1 MSDVV
6 GDANIENRSGI
17 STESADPAAGAP
29 VGTGPTPAPRRPS
42 SFDDEDLRQIEAH
55 HAYLARRKWLLIGI
69 PVLLVVASF
78 GLFRVMGRGSLVAQM
93 SKVDVR
99 EAERLAADHPEDV
112 EIQIAAGKREIDENL
127 TAEAHD
133 RMKRLAAR
141 YPKDRNVL
149 AGLART
155 AAMTGSAHEAVDAYQ
170 KVLNL
175 DPRSTTNLVMLAQIY
190 TEAGLYSDAI
200 VEFEKALAIDPHFL
214 DKNPLYGRCLVEV
227 GRYEDAMNQL
237 TTVVTEMR
245 MADNGFPPLAH
256 AAIKLGRQFE
266 VEAMIA
272 RRLYSTSL
280 YYFGEVRHSYVL
292 LALSQP
298 HTPARL
304 KDAETQ
310 ARAAIGDQRSEYEW
324 GLARVL
330 QLEGKWR
337 EALEVAKKGVARE
350 PAHRKCWQAIVDA
363 ADHLGDRETARQ
375 ARAKVTELERPDREI
390 KPLQDRIAASPDDR
404 QAYLTLASALERLG
418 RHAKA
423 AEVIHKLL
431 RKKGDDPEASA
442 LLAQYRTRAID
453 TLMLSTKDF
462 SSTKAFYVPEE

>member
-1 MSDVV
+1 MSDES
-6 GDANIENRSGI
+6 IKNRSGV
-17 STESADPAAGAP
+17 STESSAPSAGASRD
-29 VGTGPTPAPRRPS
+29 TASEATARRFS
-42 SFDDEDLRQIEAH
+42 SFDDEDLRQIDAH
-55 HAYLARRKWLLIGI
+55 HAYLARRKWIVVGVPL
-69 PVLLVVASF
+69 VLVMASLA
-78 GLFRVMGRGSLVAQM
+78 LFQVIGRGTLVDRL
-93 SKVDVR
+93 SKVGVR
-99 EAERLAADHPEDV
+99 EAEQIAADHPNDID
-112 EIQIAAGKREIDENL
+112 IQIAAGKREIDEDL
-127 TAEAHD
+127 ISEAHN

-141 YPKDRNVL
+141 YPKDKNVI

-155 AAMTGSAHEAVDAYQ
+155 AAMTGSAHEAVEAYN
-170 KVLNL
+170 KAIEV
-175 DPRSTTNLVMLAQIY
+175 DPRSTINLAMLAQIY

-214 DKNPLYGRCLVEV
+214 DKDPLYGRCLVEV
-227 GRYEDAMNQL
+227 GRYGDAMKHL

-245 MADNGFPPLAH
+245 MADDGFPPLAH
-256 AAIKLGRQFE
+256 AAIKLGRQPE
-266 VEAMIA
+266 VEAMIS

-280 YYFGEVRHSYVL
+280 YFFGEVRHSFVL

-298 HTPARL
+298 ITPARL
-304 KDAETQ
+304 KTAEAQ
-310 ARAAIGDQRSEYEW
+310 ARAAIGDQRSEYNW

-350 PAHRKCWQAIVDA
+350 PGHRKCWQAVAVA
-363 ADHLGDRETARQ
+363 ADHLGDRNTARQ
-375 ARAKVTELERPDREI
+375 ARARLTELERPDQEI

-404 QAYLTLASALERLG
+404 QAYLALASALERLG

-442 LLAQYRTRAID
+442 LLAQYRARAID
-453 TLMLSTKDF
+453 NLMMASKN
-462 SSTKAFYVPEE
+462 SSALKAFYVPEE